1 MQRHSGIKVGGRA
14 AFYWY
19 KTHKGEILF
28 TFSLLNNGLGQEKR
42 QQPCYRCDWKVTG
55 RTECEPLAGTELQA
69 TGSLRSERTLDPT
82 KAVEPVMCLTC
93 S

>member
-1 MQRHSGIKVGGRA
+1 MALGWRRGN
-14 AFYWY
+14 
-19 KTHKGEILF
+19 
-28 TFSLLNNGLGQEKR
+28 SLATDV
-42 QQPCYRCDWKVTG
+42 PG
-55 RTECEPLAGTELQA
+55 RTEYEPLAGTEFQA